1 MKRSAGPGLTE
12 ELDRL
17 ERMVDDAVS
26 LINRLRAENR
36 ELSRRLAE
44 GERAKKTAVRRLDVL
59 LERIEEAT

>member
-1 MKRSAGPGLTE
+1 MKRSAGSGLAE
-12 ELDRL
+12 ELGRL
-17 ERMVDDAVS
+17 ERMVDDAVA

-44 GERAKKTAVRRLDVL
+44 SERVKRTAARRLDVL